1 MNGGA
6 GPGSALAWARMLKG
20 VVVTEVTRSRF
31 VRADGVAKVTGQ
43 ARYVADL
50 TMPGL
55 LHAKFLYAGRP
66 SARIRRIATA
76 RARRHPGV
84 RAVITQ
90 DDLPLNRYGLSV
102 KDRTLFATSV
112 VRFDAEI
119 IAAVAAETPEAAA
132 EALAEIEVDYADL
145 HPVLDPEQAL
155 SESAR
160 LVHEEWAEYEGPGLT
175 RSGNDCGYVT
185 IVKGDV
191 EAGLAAADEIV
202 TERYTTDMAHAVP
215 IEPHVVL
222 ADWQGDRVSI
232 WSSTQVPFIAR
243 SGVAETLDIPESRVR
258 VIVPHLGG
266 GFGGKCDFHFE
277 AHVAALSRAARRP
290 VRLVLSRHEE
300 FTAIDKVRHP
310 MVVELTTGVRR
321 DGNITARRTR
331 VILDTGAY
339 ASDSPVLSEIATMMA
354 AGPYRIPNLLIE
366 GHTVYTNKTPCGSV
380 RAPTGPEACWA
391 VEQHTDVLAGRLGM
405 DPVEF
410 RRRNLLADGDEG
422 PTGQIMQ
429 AVGALE
435 CLERAAETA
444 GWGAQLPRGDG
455 IGVSCGWWF
464 SMPSPS
470 GAYVKLNADGTAAVV
485 TGAQENGS
493 GAVMGLALL
502 VADQL
507 GVDPAEVSFVAQD
520 TDAGPWD
527 AGSAGSQT
535 TFNNGR
541 AVMAAAAQIRDR
553 LLQRAAAELEASVT
567 DLELA
572 DGKARVR
579 GDPSAALSIAHL
591 AQTAQDDGE
600 LLIAHGAPLPPA
612 MPDSFGGSC
621 AGRVAFPAF
630 AAPTFFCHAARVHVD
645 TDTGV
650 VRVRAVA
657 AAHDFGRVLNPL
669 GAEGQVEGGVANGVG
684 IALSEGTTFD
694 GWRQVNPDLLD
705 YKLVTAADA
714 PAVQIAFVDAPAA
727 DGGPFGSKGVGEP
740 PVVPTAG
747 AVANAIAAATGARV
761 RQLPMTPPRVWAALQ
776 HHRARATSAADPGT
790 TIPGVGPEG

>member
-1 MNGGA
+1 MA
-6 GPGSALAWARMLKG
+6 
-20 VVVTEVTRSRF
+20 EVTRTRF

-55 LHAKFLYAGRP
+55 LHARFLYAGRA
-66 SARIRRIATA
+66 SAQIRRIDAA

-84 RAVITQ
+84 RALITQ
-90 DDLPLNRYGLSV
+90 DDVPPNRYGISV
-102 KDRTLFATSV
+102 KDRTLFAAGV

-119 IAAVAAETPEAAA
+119 VAAVAAETPEAAA
-132 EALAEIEVDYADL
+132 KALTEIDVEYADQD
-145 HPVLDPEQAL
+145 PVLDPEQAM

-160 LVHEEWAEYEGPGLT
+160 LVHEGWASYEGPGLT
-175 RSGNDCGYVT
+175 RQGNDCGYVT

-191 EAGLAAADEIV
+191 EAGLAAADEVV
-202 TERYTTDMAHAVP
+202 TERYTADMSHAVP
-215 IEPHVVL
+215 IEPHAVL
-222 ADWQGDRVSI
+222 ADWQGDRVTI

-243 SGVAETLDIPESRVR
+243 SGVAETLGIPESRVR

-290 VRLVLSRHEE
+290 VRLVLSRQEE

-310 MVVELTTGVRR
+310 MVIELTTGVRR
-321 DGNITARRTR
+321 DGSITARRAR

-339 ASDSPVLSEIATMMA
+339 ASDSPVLSEVATMMA

-366 GHTVYTNKTPCGSV
+366 AHTVYTNKTPCGSV
-380 RAPTGPEACWA
+380 RAPTGPEVCWA
-391 VEQHTDVLAGRLGM
+391 VEQHTDVLAARLGM

-410 RRRNLLADGDEG
+410 RRGTLLADGDEG
-422 PTGQIMQ
+422 PTGQTMQ
-429 AVGALE
+429 AVGAAE
-435 CLERAAETA
+435 CLERAAEMA
-444 GWGAQLPRGDG
+444 GWGEQLPRGEG

-507 GVDPAEVSFVAQD
+507 GIDPAEVSFVAQD

-553 LLQRAAAELEASVT
+553 LLHRAAAELEASVT

-572 DGKARVR
+572 DGTARVR
-579 GDPSAALSIAHL
+579 GDPGAALGVAQL
-591 AQTAQDDGE
+591 AQAAQDDGE
-600 LLIAHGAPLPPA
+600 LLIAHGAPLPPP
-612 MPDSFGGSC
+612 MPDNFGGSC
-621 AGRVAFPAF
+621 AGRVVFPAF
-630 AAPTFFCHAARVHVD
+630 AAPTFFCHAAQVRVD

-650 VRVRAVA
+650 VRVCRVA
-657 AAHDFGRVLNPL
+657 AAHDFGRVLNPP

-694 GWRQVNPDLLD
+694 GWRQANPDLLD

-714 PAVQIAFVDAPAA
+714 PPVQLAFVDKPAA

-740 PVVPTAG
+740 PIVPTAG

-761 RQLPMTPPRVWAALQ
+761 RQLPMTPPRMWAALQ
-776 HHRARATSAADPGT
+776 QHRAAATSGG
-790 TIPGVGPEG
+790 IPGATASGAGPEG